1 MERDRV
7 SEKEQERDGER
18 CRSLKERGVF
28 PFEGIM
34 KGHDAKMPRME
45 DILNLPVQDPPCAEF
60 SAVHINWAKIGG
72 GHQGGDDIALI
83 PFSRVEDFVKGES
96 ANSECPASF
105 RIESR
110 RKRPEGS
117 VIKPRVDG
125 YLEYTLY
132 WCSYGPEDYREC
144 DPSMGDGQNTKP
156 ISGKGSRPGRRHL
169 MRGCLCHF
177 TVKRLYT
184 RPLLALIIFNQRN
197 HVDKSGAP
205 CHGLLDRGAVGTLAM
220 YAPRISEELRQ
231 RIMSLLNVGVSLDT
245 VIQHHVEEVEK
256 HGGRRNRDDYLTRN
270 DVRNMERVVRHSTH
284 ELHANDMCSVRM
296 WVQRHQK
303 NVFSFQDDPNADS
316 FILGI
321 QTEWQLQQMLRYG
334 HNGYIAFHSTFGLN
348 RLQYPLCTLL
358 VFDLC
363 QSAIP
368 VAWIITSSSNNQG
381 MDRWLGLLVDR
392 IRTKDPRWRPHAL
405 LVDDPYLEISLIR
418 DSFQCRVW
426 LCLWH
431 IRRSWMRGLLK
442 KCCNLD
448 VQKEM
453 LKHLG
458 RVLYCARSASNV
470 QDPLEEFMQ
479 IFIDQ
484 SDFMAYFKE
493 RWLPNIEAWVT
504 ASKTLPMANQ
514 EFHAAIE
521 SYHLRVKAK
530 LFGDPQAVCKTR
542 IDCLVHTLTTSLH
555 SLYWFEQ
562 YSEESVSLKM
572 YRDELLVPN
581 SWQRALQ
588 IPDHDIILDEG
599 DLQFVKVISQSDRR
613 LAYTIWN
620 PGSEFSF
627 CDCPWARLGNFCKH
641 LVKVGIICRIRQIA
655 RPSLSA
661 QIYHQT
667 LLGLLVNPPDDPIA
681 LEHAIVHAT
690 KMQEELKSMEDLSSV
705 GLLQSLPPN
714 EMNDLVGNGLSGL
727 PQVAIDG
734 AGKQKRPRTSSTV
747 SNVAGLQLDFSEQ
760 ASPTL
765 NPLPPLSSNQM
776 REFLHL
782 LKVPQ
787 GSSQKSIVN
796 EENSFPRSLLN
807 DKFAFHVT

>member
-1 MERDRV
+1 
-7 SEKEQERDGER
+7 
-18 CRSLKERGVF
+18 
-28 PFEGIM
+28 M
-34 KGHDAKMPRME
+34 KGHDTKMPRME

-60 SAVHINWAKIGG
+60 SAAHLNWVKIDG

-83 PFSRVEDFVKGES
+83 PFCRVEDFVKGES
-96 ANSECPASF
+96 TNAECPASF

-117 VIKPRVDG
+117 VSKPRVDG

-144 DPSMGDGQNTKP
+144 DPSVNDGPNSKP
-156 ISGKGSRPGRRHL
+156 SSGKGSRPGRRHL

-184 RPLLALIIFNQRN
+184 RPLLALIIYNQRN

-205 CHGLLDRGAVGTLAM
+205 CHGLLDREAVGTRAM

-231 RIMSLLNVGVSLDT
+231 RILSMLYVGVSLESI
-245 VIQHHVEEVEK
+245 IQHHLEEVEK
-256 HGGRRNRDDYLTRN
+256 HGGPSNRDDYLTRN

-284 ELHANDMCSVRM
+284 ELQANDIYSVRM

-303 NVFSFQDDPNADS
+303 SVFSFQDDPSSDS

-334 HNGYIAFHSTFGLN
+334 HNCYIALHSTFGSN
-348 RLQYPLCTLL
+348 RLRYPLCTLL
-358 VFDLC
+358 VFDLS
-363 QSAIP
+363 QTAIP
-368 VAWIITSSSNNQG
+368 VAWIIASSSNNQG
-381 MDRWLGLLVDR
+381 MDRWLGPLVDR
-392 IRTKDPRWRPHAL
+392 VRTKDPRWRPHAL
-405 LVDDPYLEISLIR
+405 IVDDPYLEISLIR
-418 DSFQCRVW
+418 DTFQCRV
-426 LCLWH
+426 LLSLWH

-442 KCCNLD
+442 KCCNFD
-448 VQKEM
+448 VQREM

-458 RVLYCARSASNV
+458 QVLYCTRSASNAP
-470 QDPLEEFMQ
+470 DPLEEFMQ

-504 ASKTLPMANQ
+504 AAKTLPMANQ

-521 SYHLRVKAK
+521 SYHLRLKAK
-530 LFGDPQAVCKTR
+530 LFGDSQAAFWAR
-542 IDCLVHTLTTSLH
+542 LDWLVHTLTTTFH
-555 SLYWFEQ
+555 SLYWFQ
-562 YSEESVSLKM
+562 HYSEESVSLKIS
-572 YRDELLVPN
+572 RDELFLPN

-588 IPDHDIILDEG
+588 IPDHDVIFDEG

-620 PGSEFSF
+620 PGLEFSF

-641 LVKVGIICRIRQIA
+641 LIKVGIICRIRHVA

-661 QIYHQT
+661 QIYRQT
-667 LLGLLVNPPDDPIA
+667 LLGLLANPPDDPIV
-681 LEHAIVHAT
+681 LDHAIVHAT
-690 KMQEELKSMEDLSSV
+690 KMQQELKGLEELSSV
-705 GLLQSLPPN
+705 GLLQPLPPN
-714 EMNDLVGNGLSGL
+714 EMNALLGNDLPGF
-727 PQVAIDG
+727 PQVGIDG
-734 AGKQKRPRTSSTV
+734 VGKHKRPRTSSTATNV
-747 SNVAGLQLDFSEQ
+747 SGLQLDFNEQ
-760 ASPTL
+760 
-765 NPLPPLSSNQM
+765 
-776 REFLHL
+776 
-782 LKVPQ
+782 
-787 GSSQKSIVN
+787 G
-796 EENSFPRSLLN
+796 
-807 DKFAFHVT
+807 